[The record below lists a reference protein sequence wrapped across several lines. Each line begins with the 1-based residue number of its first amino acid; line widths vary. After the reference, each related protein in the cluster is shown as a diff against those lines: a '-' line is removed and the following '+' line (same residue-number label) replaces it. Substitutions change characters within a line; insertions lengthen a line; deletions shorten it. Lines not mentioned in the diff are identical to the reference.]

1 MAMNEDFNFSE
12 LCRLCSLKSNQQMQI
27 FDKEGEQR
35 QLLFKIRSCI
45 PAVITKE
52 DALPKNICQRCVYKL
67 NMFYEFRVSCMT
79 TDTVLKNYADSL
91 KHLAASAV
99 HQNNDK
105 DKMSNGQHHQR
116 SAYAEAH
123 AVAHAA
129 VQQHMAQQAAQ
140 ARLLSG
146 PVPSAAP
153 QPPNPTFTL
162 PDDGLGYDDGVRV
175 LRSIGTWSPDYS
187 SAMRP
192 GAVMPA
198 FPGAAEPQFSNGR
211 AQGTT
216 GATGTV
222 NQQQQQQQQPLRNS
236 NAGIRPGSVSKAT
249 NTGEPTTKAFA
260 CTVCGKGLA
269 RKDKLVIHMRIHTGE
284 KPYSCEVCGKA
295 FARRDK
301 LVIHMNKLRHRP
313 GVASLSTPS
322 VNNSLHNDQQQ
333 QQQQHQQQQ
342 QTQQQ
347 QQQQQQ
353 QSRPD
358 STLKPKEE
366 PVSWA
371 CELCGRVLATREEW
385 SQHARS
391 HLEASGPPQHAAAYF
406 PGSVPPPQPYPAERH
421 HCMMC
426 RTDFTDKTEFILHV
440 RSHFEPHAQQAAAAA
455 AAAAAVKQDP
465 ATAELIARG
474 LVDPSGLCS

>member
-1 MAMNEDFNFSE
+1 MF
-12 LCRLCSLKSNQQMQI
+12 R
-27 FDKEGEQR
+27 
-35 QLLFKIRSCI
+35 
-45 PAVITKE
+45 
-52 DALPKNICQRCVYKL
+52 KL
-67 NMFYEFRVSCMT
+67 
-79 TDTVLKNYADSL
+79 
-91 KHLAASAV
+91 
-99 HQNNDK
+99 NDK

-116 SAYAEAH
+116 SAYVEAH

-140 ARLLSG
+140 ARLLAG

-192 GAVMPA
+192 GTMMPA
-198 FPGAAEPQFSNGR
+198 FPGTAEPQFNTNGR
-211 AQGTT
+211 APTT
-216 GATGTV
+216 AAV
-222 NQQQQQQQQPLRNS
+222 NQQPLRNT
-236 NAGIRPGSVSKAT
+236 NASSSIRPGSVSKAT

-313 GVASLSTPS
+313 GVTALSTPTGS
-322 VNNSLHNDQQQ
+322 NLHNEQQQ
-333 QQQQHQQQQ
+333 QQQQQ

-353 QSRPD
+353 QRPD
-358 STLKPKEE
+358 STQKPKEE
-366 PVSWA
+366 PISWS
-371 CELCGRVLATREEW
+371 CELCGRGLATREEW
-385 SQHARS
+385 AQHARS
-391 HLEASGPPQHAAAYF
+391 HREATGPPQHAAAYF

-440 RSHFEPHAQQAAAAA
+440 RSHFDPHTQQAAVAAAAA
-455 AAAAAVKQDP
+455 AAAASGKQDP

>member
-1 MAMNEDFNFSE
+1 MAMNEDFSFTE
-12 LCRLCSLKSNQQMQI
+12 LCRLCSLKSSHQLQI

-67 NMFYEFRVSCMT
+67 DMFYEFRVSCMT

-91 KHLAASAV
+91 KHLAASV
-99 HQNNDK
+99 NQGTDK
-105 DKMSNGQHHQR
+105 DKMSNGSQQQQR
-116 SAYAEAH
+116 SAYVEAH

-140 ARLLSG
+140 ARLAG
-146 PVPSAAP
+146 PGPPATP
-153 QPPNPTFTL
+153 QTPNPTFTL

-187 SAMRP
+187 AAMRP
-192 GAVMPA
+192 GGVMPP
-198 FPGAAEPQFSNGR
+198 FPGAMDQQFGSR
-211 AQGTT
+211 AP
-216 GATGTV
+216 TV
-222 NQQQQQQQQPLRNS
+222 NQPLRTTNNVTS
-236 NAGIRPGSVSKAT
+236 RPGFASKAT
-249 NTGEPTTKAFA
+249 NTGEPATKAFA

-313 GVASLSTPS
+313 GVAPLSTPTAP
-322 VNNSLHNDQQQ
+322 NSD
-333 QQQQHQQQQ
+333 
-342 QTQQQ
+342 QQQ

-353 QSRPD
+353 QQAQQQQQQAQQPQQQQQSRQD
-358 STLKPKEE
+358 TIHKLKEE

-371 CELCGRVLATREEW
+371 CELCGRALATREEW
-385 SQHARS
+385 MQHARS
-391 HLEASGPPQHAAAYF
+391 HLEASAPPQHAAPYF
-406 PGSVPPPQPYPAERH
+406 PGSTAPPQAYASERH
-421 HCMMC
+421 FCLMC
-426 RTDFTDKTEFILHV
+426 RTDFTDKAEFMFHV
-440 RSHFEPHAQQAAAAA
+440 RSHFEPHAQQTPSQHSSG
-455 AAAAAVKQDP
+455 KQGSDP

>member
-12 LCRLCSLKSNQQMQI
+12 LCRLCSLKSNHQLQI

-35 QLLFKIRSCI
+35 QLLFKIRSCL
-45 PAVITKE
+45 PSVFPDSQITKE
-52 DALPKNICQRCVYKL
+52 DALPKNICQKCVYKL
-67 NMFYEFRVSCMT
+67 DMFYEFRVSCMT
-79 TDTVLKNYADSL
+79 TESVLKNYAESI
-91 KHLAASAV
+91 KHLAQTV
-99 HQNNDK
+99 NNQSEK
-105 DKMSNGQHHQR
+105 DKMSSSGQQQQQQR
-116 SAYAEAH
+116 SAYVEAH

-140 ARLLSG
+140 ARLAG
-146 PVPSAAP
+146 PGPPSAP
-153 QPPNPTFTL
+153 PPNPTFTL

-187 SAMRP
+187 AAMARP
-192 GAVMPA
+192 GGVMPV
-198 FPGAAEPQFSNGR
+198 FPGTTEQQFPNNR
-211 AQGTT
+211 PPTI
-216 GATGTV
+216 
-222 NQQQQQQQQPLRNS
+222 NQPLRTTNNTNS
-236 NAGIRPGSVSKAT
+236 RPGSVSKAT

-313 GVASLSTPS
+313 GVTPLSTPS
-322 VNNSLHNDQQQ
+322 ATSNDQVN
-333 QQQQHQQQQ
+333 
-342 QTQQQ
+342 

-353 QSRPD
+353 QSQPPQPPQQPRQEVH
-358 STLKPKEE
+358 LKLKEE
-366 PVSWA
+366 PVSWT
-371 CELCGRVLATREEW
+371 CELCGRVLLTREEW
-385 SQHARS
+385 ALHAKS
-391 HLEASGPPQHAAAYF
+391 HLVESPGPPQHAAAYF
-406 PGSVPPPQPYPAERH
+406 PGSVPPPQPYASERH
-421 HCMMC
+421 FCLMC
-426 RTDFTDKTEFILHV
+426 RTDFTDKAEFMFHV
-440 RSHFEPHAQQAAAAA
+440 RSHFDVPQSQQGPQHS
-455 AAAAAVKQDP
+455 KQDP

>member
-1 MAMNEDFNFSE
+1 MAINEDFNFDE
-12 LCRLCSLKSNQQMQI
+12 LCRLCSLKSNQHMQI

-45 PAVITKE
+45 PTVITKE
-52 DALPKNICQRCVYKL
+52 DALPKNICQRCMYKL
-67 NMFYEFRVSCMT
+67 DMFYEFRINCMT
-79 TDTVLKNYADSL
+79 TESVLKNYADSL
-91 KHLAASAV
+91 KPLASM
-99 HQNNDK
+99 NNQTSEK
-105 DKMSNGQHHQR
+105 DKMSNGQHNQR
-116 SAYAEAH
+116 SAYVEAH

-140 ARLLSG
+140 ARLLTS
-146 PVPSAAP
+146 PVTSATP
-153 QPPNPTFTL
+153 QAPNPTFTL

-192 GAVMPA
+192 GAVMSA
-198 FPGAAEPQFSNGR
+198 FPGATEPQF
-211 AQGTT
+211 
-216 GATGTV
+216 V
-222 NQQQQQQQQPLRNS
+222 NNRIPSAPINHQQPLRNGS
-236 NAGIRPGSVSKAT
+236 NANSRPGSVSKAT
-249 NTGEPTTKAFA
+249 NTGEPTSKAFS

-313 GVASLSTPS
+313 GTGSLSTPTS
-322 VNNSLHNDQQQ
+322 NSLHNEQQQ
-333 QQQQHQQQQ
+333 QSQ
-342 QTQQQ
+342 QTS
-347 QQQQQQ
+347 QQQQ
-353 QSRPD
+353 QSQSQQSRPD
-358 STLKPKEE
+358 NIQKSKEE
-366 PVSWA
+366 TVSWA

-406 PGSVPPPQPYPAERH
+406 PSSMPPPQPYSSERH

-426 RTDFTDKTEFILHV
+426 RTDFTDKTEFLLHV
-440 RSHFEPHAQQAAAAA
+440 RSHFEPHASHQQAALAAAAA
-455 AAAAAVKQDP
+455 AASNKHQDP

>member
-1 MAMNEDFNFSE
+1 MSEDFNFSD
-12 LCRLCSLKSNQQMQI
+12 LCRLCSLKSNQQMHI

-67 NMFYEFRVSCMT
+67 DMFYEFRVSCMT

-91 KHLAASAV
+91 KNLAASV
-99 HQNNDK
+99 NHQTNEK
-105 DKMSNGQHHQR
+105 EKMSTAGQQHQQQAGR
-116 SAYAEAH
+116 SAYVEAH

-129 VQQHMAQQAAQ
+129 VQQHMVQQAAAQ
-140 ARLLSG
+140 ARLQLSTG
-146 PVPSAAP
+146 PGTGPLQHA
-153 QPPNPTFTL
+153 NPTFTI

-175 LRSIGTWSPDYS
+175 LRSLGTWSPDYS
-187 SAMRP
+187 AASMR
-192 GAVMPA
+192 
-198 FPGAAEPQFSNGR
+198 AA
-211 AQGTT
+211 TT
-216 GATGTV
+216 MAPTFATDS
-222 NQQQQQQQQPLRNS
+222 PY
-236 NAGIRPGSVSKAT
+236 
-249 NTGEPTTKAFA
+249 AFA

-301 LVIHMNKLRHRP
+301 LQQ
-313 GVASLSTPS
+313 TPP
-322 VNNSLHNDQQQ
+322 QQQ
-333 QQQQHQQQQ
+333 P
-342 QTQQQ
+342 
-347 QQQQQQ
+347 
-353 QSRPD
+353 RPD
-358 STLKPKEE
+358 TSIKLKEE

-391 HLEASGPPQHAAAYF
+391 HLEASGQSLSQHSPYFSGAASQSTPMSAYH
-406 PGSVPPPQPYPAERH
+406 PGAAPERQ

-426 RTDFTDKTEFILHV
+426 RADFSDKTEFILHV
-440 RSHFEPHAQQAAAAA
+440 RSHFDS
-455 AAAAAVKQDP
+455 AVKPLSNIVGQVQPQSHHQQQPHHDP
-465 ATAELIARG
+465 EMLARG